1 MPIAIGAKTDSTVT
15 KKMQLTHYN
24 TNFKKRIFP
33 IILVSDN
40 VTNAPNIGSLF
51 RIADAFGVEKLIL
64 CGKDIPLGR
73 KMTKTSR
80 ATEKVVNYGIE
91 DAALKVVENLKTS
104 GYQII
109 TLEIT
114 NTSQPIHSVN
124 FSKDKPIAL
133 IIGDENFGVS
143 EGILKTSNT
152 IIHIDM
158 FGQNSSMNVVQATN
172 IALYEITKQLL

>member
-1 MPIAIGAKTDSTVT
+1 
-15 KKMQLTHYN
+15 MQLTHYN
-24 TNFKKRIFP
+24 TNFTKHSFP
-33 IILVSDN
+33 ITLVCDH

-51 RIADAFGVEKLIL
+51 RISDAFGIEKLIL
-64 CGKDIPLGR
+64 CGDAIPFGR

-80 ATEKVVNYGIE
+80 ATEKIVDFEVFKSASEVIKS
-91 DAALKVVENLKTS
+91 LKSK

-109 TLEIT
+109 SLEIT
-114 NTSQPIHSVN
+114 DTSKPIHN
-124 FSKDKPIAL
+124 FKFSTEKPIAL

-143 EGILKTSNT
+143 EAILNSSDA

-172 IALYEITKQLL
+172 IALYEITKQLI

>member
-1 MPIAIGAKTDSTVT
+1 
-15 KKMQLTHYN
+15 MQLTHYN
-24 TNFKKRIFP
+24 TNFNKQTFP
-33 IILVSDN
+33 IILVCDN

-64 CGKDIPLGR
+64 CGENIQLGR
-73 KMTKTSR
+73 KVAKTSR
-80 ATEKVVNYGIE
+80 ATEKVVTYEINCDVSEVIE
-91 DAALKVVENLKTS
+91 DLKSKN
-104 GYQII
+104 YQII
-109 TLEIT
+109 SLEIT
-114 NTSQPIHSVN
+114 ESSKPIHKVQ
-124 FSKDKPIAL
+124 FSKDRPIAL

-143 EGILKTSNT
+143 EDILKTSNN